1 MLQSASVTPPSVPTE
16 DKSRK
21 LKSRLMQKLEKKRQS
36 KSCAIKTMTIEEL
49 HEQNERVKRQMDE
62 KTKPIAPPLPHKESP
77 PETAVQFLKNEGT
90 ARVFTVPKLT
100 VSHDDSSDD
109 VRLYIEMNIRISVLS
124 REEMNQ
130 RQV

>member
-1 MLQSASVTPPSVPTE
+1 
-16 DKSRK
+16 
-21 LKSRLMQKLEKKRQS
+21 MQKLEKKRQS

-49 HEQNERVKRQMDE
+49 HEQNERVKPLIEKLNHENDSVAERQIDE
-62 KTKPIAPPLPHKESP
+62 KTKPIAPPLPQKESP

-109 VRLYIEMNIRISVLS
+109 VRLYIEMNVRISVLS